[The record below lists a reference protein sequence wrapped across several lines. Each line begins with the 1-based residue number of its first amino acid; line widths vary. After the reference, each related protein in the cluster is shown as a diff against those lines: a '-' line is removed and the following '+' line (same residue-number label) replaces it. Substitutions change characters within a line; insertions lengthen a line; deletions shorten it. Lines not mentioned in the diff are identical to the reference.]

1 MSESQTLLLGF
12 IAGVTILIG
21 LPLGRVRLVKPGT
34 RQFLNALAIG
44 ILIFLIWDVLV
55 HAFEP
60 VDIALGKLHDGSGG
74 VGPVAGYGALFF
86 LGITVGLGSLVLY
99 EGWLG
104 SRARAVA
111 SPASSR
117 RFGPGTMAPEELAAP
132 QTRGI
137 SGWSAARRLSLLIAV
152 GIGLHNF
159 GEGLAIGG
167 SAAAGEIGLATVL
180 VIGFALHNGTE
191 GFGIVA
197 PLAAE
202 GERPSWG
209 FLLLMG
215 LIGGG
220 PTFVGTAVGRQFT
233 SDAMSVIFLTLAA
246 GSILYVVIQLLGVAY
261 KNGRKELIYWGVLLG
276 LCAGFVTDMVVTAGG
291 A

>member
-21 LPLGRVRLVKPGT
+21 LPLGRMRAPRPGL

-44 ILIFLIWDVLV
+44 ILLFLIWDVLV

-60 VDIALGKLHDGSGG
+60 IDTALGRLHDGSAGI
-74 VGPVAGYGALFF
+74 GPVLGYAALFF
-86 LGITVGLGSLVLY
+86 LGLTVGLMSLVYY
-99 EGWLG
+99 EAWLT
-104 SRARAVA
+104 
-111 SPASSR
+111 R
-117 RFGPGTMAPEELAAP
+117 RRKPKNFGPGTMAPGELTA
-132 QTRGI
+132 TRPGI
-137 SGWSAARRLSLLIAV
+137 AGWSAARRMSLLIAV

-167 SAAAGEIGLATVL
+167 SAATGEIGLATIL

-202 GERPSWG
+202 GDRPSWG

-220 PTFVGTAVGRQFT
+220 PTFLGTAVGRQFT
-233 SDAMSVIFLTLAA
+233 SEAMSVIFLTLAA
-246 GSILYVVIQLLGVAY
+246 GSILYVVIQLLGVAH
-261 KNGRKELIYWGVLLG
+261 KNGRKELLYWGVLAG
-276 LCAGFVTDMVVTAGG
+276 LAAGFVTDMVVTAGG

>member
-1 MSESQTLLLGF
+1 MSETQTLLLGF

-21 LPLGRVRLVKPGT
+21 LPLGRVRSVKPGT
-34 RQFLNALAIG
+34 RQFLNAIAIG

-60 VDIALGKLHDGSGG
+60 VDNALGKLHDGSGG
-74 VGPVAGYGALFF
+74 IGPVAGYAALFF

-99 EGWLG
+99 EGWLA
-104 SRARAVA
+104 SRARAA
-111 SPASSR
+111 ASSR
-117 RFGPGTMAPEELAAP
+117 NFGPGAMAAEELASSSPRA
-132 QTRGI
+132 RGI
-137 SGWSAARRLSLLIAV
+137 SGWPAARRLSLLIAV

-167 SAAAGEIGLATVL
+167 SAASGAIGLATIL

-202 GERPSWG
+202 NDRPSWG

-246 GSILYVVIQLLGVAY
+246 GSILYVVIQLLGVAH
-261 KNGRKELIYWGVLLG
+261 KNGQKNLIYWGVLLG
-276 LCAGFVTDMVVTAGG
+276 LSAGFVTDMVVTAGG

>member
-1 MSESQTLLLGF
+1 MSETQTLLLGF
-12 IAGVTILIG
+12 IAGVTILVG
-21 LPLGRVRLVKPGT
+21 LPLGRVRAPRPGR

-44 ILIFLIWDVLV
+44 ILLFLIWDVLAN
-55 HAFEP
+55 AFEP
-60 VDIALGKLHDGSGG
+60 LDTALGQLHDGKAGI
-74 VGPVAGYGALFF
+74 GPVAGYGALFF
-86 LGITVGLGSLVLY
+86 LGITVGLMSLVYY
-99 EGWLG
+99 ERWLVG
-104 SRARAVA
+104 
-111 SPASSR
+111 R
-117 RFGPGTMAPEELAAP
+117 RQPKNFGPGAMAPGELTVARA
-132 QTRGI
+132 GVA
-137 SGWSAARRLSLLIAV
+137 SWSTARRTSLMIAV

-167 SAAAGEIGLATVL
+167 SAATGAIGLATIL

-202 GERPSWG
+202 GDRPSWG

-220 PTFVGTAVGRQFT
+220 PTMVGTAVGRQFT
-233 SDAMSVIFLTLAA
+233 SEAMSVIFLTLAA
-246 GSILYVVIQLLGVAY
+246 GSILYVVIQLLGVAH
-261 KNGRKELIYWGVLLG
+261 KAGRKEALYWGVLIG
-276 LCAGFVTDMVVTAGG
+276 LAAGFVTDMIVTAGG